1 LRDERIQT
9 VECVQIAEKLRRQT
23 FAIDDR
29 FGDACTGRVLRE
41 T

>member
-1 LRDERIQT
+1 LRSESLQT
-9 VECVQIAEKLRRQT
+9 IECVQIAEKLRRQT

-29 FGDACTGRVLRE
+29 FGDARTCRVLRE